1 LLPWARGFAEASRGN
16 GGAAVVAYRE
26 AVTVV
31 RDAEGENG
39 RWITALSLDPNRNRD
54 EAEELLIRARRVG
67 QPTGLASAI
76 LAVARLAA
84 AHEPEAALRLLERA
98 ADLAE
103 SVSNLRQLTQND
115 LAAASIVGRADPQA
129 ALGYLA
135 AALTHAAD
143 LRQNE
148 TVWRCVASILAVLRR
163 AGHEDAAAELAT
175 LWTAAYPQGVA
186 RYPVFETARREGPA
200 LLSIE
205 PPDGETGVFERTF
218 EMLRD
223 LRQAGV

>member
-1 LLPWARGFAEASRGN
+1 M
-16 GGAAVVAYRE
+16 AYRE
-26 AVTVV
+26 AAAVI
-31 RDAEGENG
+31 RDVEGENG
-39 RWITALSLDPNRNRD
+39 RWITALSLDPNRSRD
-54 EAEELLIRARRVG
+54 EAEELLIRARRIG
-67 QPTGLASAI
+67 QPTGLASSI

-84 AHEPEAALRLLERA
+84 ADEPATALRLLERA
-98 ADLAE
+98 GDLAE

-115 LAAASIVGRADPQA
+115 LAAASVVARADPQA

-148 TVWRCVASILAVLRR
+148 TVWRCVASTLAVLRR

-175 LWTAAYPQGVA
+175 IWTDAYPEGAA
-186 RYPVFETARREGPA
+186 RYPAFETARREGPA
-200 LLSIE
+200 LPGIE
-205 PPDGETGVFERTF
+205 QPDVEAGVFERTF
-218 EMLRD
+218 ALLRD